1 MKPNNTRLL
10 LSLFGIFLVLTIS
23 GCATVIPVEECVA
36 DLPFGFWFGLLHGFI
51 SPFTF
56 IIGLFRDDI
65 AIYAVNNNGNWYN
78 FGFILGA
85 MIIFGGS
92 GNRAR

>member
-1 MKPNNTRLL
+1 MEQNKTGLRLL
-10 LSLFGIFLVLTIS
+10 IWVFLVFIIS
-23 GCATVIPVEECVA
+23 GCAPVIPVEQCVT
-36 DLPFGFWFGLLHGFI
+36 DIPFGFWYGLLHGFI
-51 SPFTF
+51 SPFSF
-56 IIGLFRDDI
+56 IISLFREDV

>member
-1 MKPNNTRLL
+1 MRKYISIVLPVMALL
-10 LSLFGIFLVLTIS
+10 LFFILP
-23 GCATVIPVEECVA
+23 GCAPVTPIDACVTDIPY
-36 DLPFGFWFGLLHGFI
+36 GFWYGLLHGFI

-56 IIGLFRDDI
+56 TIGLFKDDV
-65 AIYAVNNNGNWYN
+65 AMYAVNNNGGWYD
-78 FGFILGA
+78 FGFLLGA